1 MRYKQPG
8 AEPGET
14 LRAKARRGDRWGWS
28 CKWAPCCLCFWIPKR
43 SCLLGRSPNESFL
56 MRKLN
61 IQNKWMQARRIDS
74 GPSPSRLGCGEDWGS
89 LLLCSMPSSPVPPR
103 EPCRVTKEPS
113 VSKTRAAQK
122 LGMSVLGTLLLG
134 DFLPACLSR
143 APTSSLSLGRSRV
156 SQFYYRM
163 LIEKAAFAGRC
174 FLPKSLSSAEKD
186 EHISLVQ
193 FTIILTMRNSWIM
206 GKEIEAFPLQTRDCL
221 MMCLEF
227 PFKKKEMTLRVH
239 SIKYSLTET

>member
-1 MRYKQPG
+1 
-8 AEPGET
+8 
-14 LRAKARRGDRWGWS
+14 
-28 CKWAPCCLCFWIPKR
+28 
-43 SCLLGRSPNESFL
+43 
-56 MRKLN
+56 
-61 IQNKWMQARRIDS
+61 MQARQIDS

-89 LLLCSMPSSPVPPR
+89 LLLCSLPSSPVPPR

-113 VSKTRAAQK
+113 VAKTRAAQK

-134 DFLPACLSR
+134 DALPACLSR
-143 APTSSLSLGRSRV
+143 APTSSLSLGRSRA

-163 LIEKAAFAGRC
+163 PIEEATFAGRC
-174 FLPKSLSSAEKD
+174 FLPENLSSAEKE

-193 FTIILTMRNSWIM
+193 STMILTMRNSWIM
-206 GKEIEAFPLQTRDCL
+206 SKEIEAFPLPTRDCL

-227 PFKKKEMTLRVH
+227 PFKKKEMSLRVH